1 MNKKKLLGVVATTAL
16 FCTLATTP
24 NVEAA
29 RTDMVDVS
37 NHNGDMT
44 VANFQDMHN
53 NYGVKAAVTKISEG
67 TTYKDAYAANNIKT
81 AQAAGLFIHGYHY
94 AHYSNV
100 SEAIAEA
107 NFAAQTAKADGLPSG
122 SVLVTDVESTE
133 QQHNDPGLNTQ
144 SNIAFINQVAK
155 YGYRSDIYTMG
166 SWVDTVM
173 QVKKG
178 WIAAY
183 PSDATDQ
190 YWYPSSHGWQWT
202 SHYQFDGSYGYF
214 DVSQL
219 YDNYFT
225 SYQAP
230 QTVNLD
236 NANNQTNNSSNT
248 TNNAVSSKGVINVQ
262 NANGSYVPLVAIQ
275 GNSTKTITNRALANN
290 TPWVTDQTKT
300 IDGVTYH
307 RVATNEW
314 VDAKY
319 II

>member
-1 MNKKKLLGVVATTAL
+1 MSKKKISVIIAAIASLVTVFFCVTT
-16 FCTLATTP
+16 
-24 NVEAA
+24 VDAA
-29 RTDMVDVS
+29 RMDMVDVS
-37 NHNGDMT
+37 NHNGAMT

-81 AQAAGLFIHGYHY
+81 AQAAGLYIHGYHY

-100 SEAIAEA
+100 NEAIAEA
-107 NFAAQTAKADGLPSG
+107 NFAAQTAKADGLPAG
-122 SVLVTDVESTE
+122 AVLVTDVESTE
-133 QQHNDPGLNTQ
+133 QQHNDPNLNTQ

-166 SWVDTVM
+166 SWANLVM

-183 PSDATDQ
+183 PLDATDQ
-190 YWYPSSHGWQWT
+190 YWYPNAHGWQWT
-202 SHYQFDGSYGYF
+202 SHYQFDGSYGNF

-219 YDNYFT
+219 YDNYFM
-225 SYQAP
+225 SYQTP
-230 QTVNLD
+230 QTVSVD
-236 NANNQTNNSSNT
+236 NSSNQTNNNS
-248 TNNAVSSKGVINVQ
+248 TNNAISSKGVINV
-262 NANGSYVPLVAIQ
+262 NNINGSYVPLVAIQ
-275 GNSTKTITNRALANN
+275 NNTTKTITNRALANN

-319 II
+319 IVG